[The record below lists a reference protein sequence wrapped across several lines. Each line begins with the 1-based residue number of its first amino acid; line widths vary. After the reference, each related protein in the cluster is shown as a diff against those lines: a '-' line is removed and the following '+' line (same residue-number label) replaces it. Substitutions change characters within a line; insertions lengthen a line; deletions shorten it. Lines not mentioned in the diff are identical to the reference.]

1 MDYQPPE
8 ANALP
13 EANPEYCALLRAE
26 LDAVYDTGLAE
37 LRTADREARAKN
49 ERAALSIAQQ
59 DEEDAKRMVKHAG
72 GTGEAQ
78 DDSYHYGYIDHARI
92 DRLATVSN

>member
-26 LDAVYDTGLAE
+26 LDAIYARGLAE
-37 LRTADREARAKN
+37 LRRAID
-49 ERAALSIAQQ
+49 EQRAAAQNEQ
-59 DEEDAKRMVKHAG
+59 TEK
-72 GTGEAQ
+72 
-78 DDSYHYGYIDHARI
+78 
-92 DRLATVSN
+92 